1 MSKRL
6 FSGLA
11 LYLLSGV
18 ITAHAGQF
26 LEAPQYPT
34 GASPQ
39 AVAVGDFNGDGIQDI
54 AVANSGNPG
63 GNTISVLL
71 GNGDGT
77 FRTQV
82 IYSTG
87 TSPQGIAVGDVNGDG
102 HLDIAVT
109 NWGSNTVSVFL
120 GNGDGSFQGKLDY
133 ATGSQPHGIA
143 IADLNGD
150 GHPDIVVTNSGGSPG
165 SVGVLLGKGDGTF
178 NAQVTYNTGLNPWAV
193 AVGDFNND
201 GIPDLAV
208 ANNNNNN
215 VVSVLLGKGNGTFQ
229 AQFQSATGN
238 TPVSIALAD
247 FNGDG
252 NLDMAVADQ
261 QGNAVSIHLG
271 NGKGGFAANV
281 DYATGSFPAAVTT
294 GDFNHDGI
302 LDLAVSDSNGNSV
315 SVLWG
320 RGDGTFVGQLNVGA
334 GDIPSAVLAADFN
347 NDGITDMVAV
357 NSGGNSISVILSN
370 GNQTFQARTDY
381 VAGPNAHA
389 VATADFNHDGFLDL
403 AVVNT
408 NCPNFPSCSPGTV
421 SIVLGNGDGTFQGPS
436 HFSTDTATD
445 PDTDPHA
452 LVVGDFNGDKKPDL
466 AVADYATNTVSI
478 LSGNGDG
485 TFAAPVT
492 FPVGSEPTSIATA
505 DFNGDGKLDLAVT
518 NFHSNTV
525 SILLGNG
532 QGSFTTAPC
541 PALTCNVGNGPISI
555 AVGDFNGDHI
565 SDLVVV
571 NESDNNV
578 GILLGNGDGTF
589 KKQVVYST
597 SLNGVGGNPLSVVIG
612 DFNGDGALDLAVADY
627 QTEQVSVL
635 LGNGDGTFQS
645 FQAYSTGANP
655 SSIVAGDFNGD
666 GKIDL
671 ALTSTP
677 LGSSAGNLVS
687 LLLGKGD
694 GTFAPY
700 TLFGAGYLSYSAVV
714 GDFNG
719 DGAAD
724 IAVANGGSNTVSLL
738 LNVQGTAMSFVPS
751 PNVSTF
757 GESVTLTAK
766 VAASVSNGSAPT
778 GTVTFKNGT
787 SVIASGSLAN
797 GEYSA
802 TTSTLPVGNDSLSAV
817 YSGDSNYQSHTVTAA
832 QVVNSAVAF
841 VLTASALTPS
851 SIAAGGS
858 STSMV
863 TITPSGGL
871 NPSIVVLSCSS
882 ILPGTSPAPTCS
894 FSGITVANGI
904 GTAMLTVSTSAPT
917 AALTGQHRPVLY
929 AVWLLLPA
937 AGLGLMLLP
946 RPRNG
951 KFAAMALVLVISGA
965 CAFQAACGGG
975 GSSTPPPT
983 KLASK
988 STSSTALASSANPS
1002 LAGQA
1007 VTLTATVS
1015 ASSGSPTGTVTFL
1028 DGSTTLGTA
1037 TLAGG
1042 SAAFQ
1047 TSALA
1052 AGTHSVTAAYGGD
1065 ANFNSSTS
1073 SALSQ
1078 VVDNP
1083 GTASGTYTITVTGTA
1098 AGAASQ
1104 SAAPLS
1110 LTVQ

>member
-6 FSGLA
+6 LSGLA

-18 ITAHAGQF
+18 LAAHAGQF
-26 LEAPQYPT
+26 LEAPQYAT
-34 GASPQ
+34 GANPQ
-39 AVAVGDFNGDGIQDI
+39 AVAVGDFNGDGKLDV
-54 AVANSGNPG
+54 AVANSVGN
-63 GNTISVLL
+63 NISILL

-77 FRTQV
+77 FKPQV
-82 IYSTG
+82 TYAAD
-87 TSPQGIAVGDVNGDG
+87 TSPQGIAVGDFNGDG

-109 NWGSNTVSVFL
+109 NSGSNLVSVFL
-120 GNGDGSFQGKLDY
+120 GNGDGTFQPKVDY
-133 ATGSQPHGIA
+133 ATGSQPKGIA
-143 IADLNGD
+143 VADLNGD
-150 GHPDIVVTNSGGSPG
+150 SHPDIVLTNAGGSPG
-165 SVGVLLGKGDGTF
+165 TVGVLLGKGDGTF
-178 NAQVTYNTGLNPWAV
+178 KAQVTYTTGLNPWAV
-193 AVGDFNND
+193 AIGDFNND

-215 VVSVLLGKGNGTFQ
+215 VVSILLGKGDGTFQ
-229 AQFQSATGN
+229 SQFQSPTGN

-261 QGNAVSIHLG
+261 QGNAVSILLG

-281 DYATGSFPAAVTT
+281 DYNTGAFPTAVTI

-302 LDLAVSDSNGNSV
+302 LDLGVSDSNGNSV
-315 SVLWG
+315 TVLWG
-320 RGDGTFVGQLNVGA
+320 KGDGTFYGQLNVGS
-334 GDIPSAVLAADFN
+334 GDIPYAAVAGDFN
-347 NDGITDMVAV
+347 HDGSDDLVVA
-357 NSGGNSISVILSN
+357 NSGGNSVSVILSN
-370 GNQTFQARTDY
+370 GNQTFQSRTDY
-381 VAGPNAHA
+381 VAGANARA
-389 VATADFNHDGFLDL
+389 VATADFNGDGFLDL
-403 AVVNT
+403 AVVNS
-408 NCPNFPSCSPGTV
+408 NCPNFPSCSSGTV
-421 SIVLGNGDGTFQGPS
+421 SIVLGNGDGTFQGPTA
-436 HFSTDTATD
+436 FSTDTAAD

-452 LVVGDFNGDKKPDL
+452 VVVKDFNGDGIPDL

-485 TFAAPVT
+485 TFTAPVT
-492 FPVGSEPTSIATA
+492 FAVGSEPTSLAIG
-505 DFNGDGKLDLAVT
+505 DFNGDGKFDLAVT
-518 NFHSNTV
+518 NFHSNTI

-532 QGSFTTAPC
+532 LGSFTTAPC

-565 SDLVVV
+565 PDLVVV

-612 DFNGDGALDLAVADY
+612 DFNGDGFLDLAVADY

-655 SSIVAGDFNGD
+655 SSILAADFNGD
-666 GKIDL
+666 GKLDL

-677 LGSSAGNLVS
+677 LGSSAGNVVS
-687 LLLGKGD
+687 LLLGNGN

-700 TLFGAGYLSYSAVV
+700 ALFGAGYLSYSAVV

-719 DGAAD
+719 DGAKD

-738 LNVQGTAMSFVPS
+738 LNVQGTAISFVPS
-751 PNVSTF
+751 PKTSTF

-778 GTVTFKNGT
+778 GSVTFKNGS
-787 SVIASGSLAN
+787 SVIASGPLAN
-797 GEYSA
+797 GEYSVS
-802 TTSTLPVGNDSLSAV
+802 TSTLPVGNDSLSAV
-817 YSGDSNYQSHTVTAA
+817 YSGDSNYQSHTVTVSY
-832 QVVNSAVAF
+832 VVSPAVAF
-841 VLTASALTPS
+841 VLAASALSPS
-851 SIAAGGS
+851 SVVAGGS
-858 STSMV
+858 SSSIV

-871 NPSIVVLSCSS
+871 DPSTVVLSCSS
-882 ILPGTSPAPTCS
+882 IVPGTNPAPMCS

-904 GTAMLTVSTSAPT
+904 GSATLTVFTSAPT
-917 AALTGQHRPVLY
+917 AALAGQHRPLLY
-929 AVWLLLPA
+929 AIWLLLPA

-951 KFAAMALVLVISGA
+951 KVVAMALVLLISGA

-975 GSSTPPPT
+975 GSNTTPPPT
-983 KLASK
+983 KVASK
-988 STSSTALASSANPS
+988 SASSTAVTSSANPS
-1002 LAGQA
+1002 LMGQA
-1007 VTLTATVS
+1007 ITLTATVS
-1015 ASSGSPTGTVTFL
+1015 ASSGAPTGTVTFL
-1028 DGSTTLGTA
+1028 DGSTTLGTG
-1037 TLAGG
+1037 TLASGT
-1042 SAAFQ
+1042 ATFQ
-1047 TSALA
+1047 ASALTP
-1052 AGTHSVTAAYGGD
+1052 GTHSVTAAYGGD
-1065 ANFNSSTS
+1065 TNFNSSS
-1073 SALSQ
+1073 SGALSQ

-1083 GTASGTYTITVTGTA
+1083 GTASGTYTITVAGTA
-1098 AGAASQ
+1098 AGAASET
-1104 SAAPLS
+1104 AAPLA